1 MPKEEIRIH
10 NFRGVYDKASKFNQ
24 PEVFAD
30 TCRDMLITYEGRL
43 VKRQGYRVG
52 YLYNALYRSNG
63 LAGNLLAI
71 FELQTGQ
78 AAPDDL
84 KYLAFT
90 DSGNG
95 KLYLWTPGTRLWSQI
110 DGGITTFKDAAG
122 VVQVPTIIQDAGA
135 IRLLA
140 GNQSGNYSI
149 WWGYCGDR
157 FLYAISDTVGTNAKV
172 AGAFKTVASLANVE
186 APTASTYMSLVVQ
199 SSAPSGVIWKQVIS
213 DSTTERIIQYIRY
226 QYYLSFQYDWGQ
238 WSPLSDADI
247 GLVTETMPIVD
258 IPGEVRGTFKITL
271 PATLDSRITA
281 VRVWRSRFINSGLF
295 ENNAGL
301 PYLLAE
307 FNLNTTIPAYI
318 TGRERSVWPLGS
330 IGALATYTSA
340 TKTFKLDGTITDDTA
355 VANDMLNGIMLIA
368 ISFAAPSDPPKYLRV
383 TDTVFT
389 ATNDQT
395 VVVADGTGLTNAAKY
410 YIYAVSAW
418 YKNGTN
424 YELVFI
430 DATTQ
435 ETLETGMSGE
445 NNGVLTKDQ
454 QSSVR
459 AKYGTMVNGLA
470 IYGNIYHYGESKPWL
485 VSYGALSADGLIAND
500 VHAVLNS
507 FAVDSDIKG
516 LSSIGNRLIIY
527 TGTAIYRGLVPS
539 ANASTWELERT
550 FEQYG
555 LLAPK
560 SLVTIN
566 GKDYFL
572 ATDWEVKEFD
582 AVVRPTNIG
591 AGLYDTL
598 RTIGNTSLAYLQ
610 AAVGYYLQKWRMYVL
625 VLQTGASTYEHW
637 GIDLSQNSPGW
648 VQLKWQSTGGADK
661 ALVYFISTTDGRC
674 LAADSASIYELAAN
688 MSSDDSNVIYP
699 VYKTLPIMLNQSS
712 KLCLK
717 QVCVT
722 YRSDTPVTFAVYL
735 DGSATAVT
743 LASTTVA
750 AHTTAAIHRINMP
763 MGTRCGYFQ
772 LQFSLATAQ
781 NSYIEIERIEVLVD
795 VEGGGAS

>member
-24 PEVFAD
+24 PEVYAA
-30 TCRDMLITYEGRL
+30 TCRDFLITYEGRL
-43 VKRQGYRVG
+43 VKRQGYKTA

-63 LAGNLLAI
+63 MSGNLLAI

-78 AAPDDL
+78 AAPNDL

-90 DSGNG
+90 DASNG
-95 KLYLWTPGTRLWSQI
+95 ALYLWTPGTMLWSQI
-110 DGGITTFKDAAG
+110 DGDITDFRDAAG
-122 VVQVPTIIQDAGA
+122 TVQVPTIIQDAGA

-140 GNQSGNYSI
+140 GNRSGNYSI

-172 AGAFKTVASLANVE
+172 AGAFKTTASLANVE
-186 APTASTYMSLVVQ
+186 APTASTYVTV
-199 SSAPSGVIWKQVIS
+199 AETTEPATTVTWKQAII
-213 DSTTERIIQYIRY
+213 DETTDASVTHYVRY
-226 QYYLSFQYDWGQ
+226 QYYISFQYDWGQ
-238 WSPLSDADI
+238 WSPLSKADT
-247 GLVTETMPIVD
+247 GLVIDGDVVVSTPSVLRAVI
-258 IPGEVRGTFKITL
+258 KITL
-271 PATLDSRITA
+271 PASIDQRITG
-281 VRVWRSRFINSGLF
+281 VRVWRARFWDSGLMDY
-295 ENNAGL
+295 AGGM

-307 FNLNTTIPAYI
+307 VSLNEAIPAYV
-318 TGRERSVWPLGS
+318 TGRERNLWPLNS
-330 IGALATYTSA
+330 IGVAATYTSA
-340 TKTFKLDGTITDDTA
+340 SKTFKLDASHLDDIA
-355 VANDMLNGIMLIA
+355 LANDMLNGAMLVA
-368 ISFAAPSDPPKYLRV
+368 VGGTPTSTHYCLV
-383 TDTVFT
+383 TDTVFS
-389 ATNDQT
+389 AHDNQT
-395 VVVADGTGLTNAAKY
+395 IVVADGTGLVNGTSY
-410 YIYAVSAW
+410 VIYAVGAW
-418 YKNGTN
+418 YKSGTN
-424 YELVFI
+424 YIL
-430 DATTQ
+430 
-435 ETLETGMSGE
+435 TLLDTVSENIISAGPSGISE
-445 NNGVLTKDQ
+445 GALTIEQ
-454 QSSVR
+454 QAAVR
-459 AKYGTMVNGLA
+459 AKYGTIINGLA
-470 IYGNIYHYGESKPWL
+470 IYANVYHNGESKPWL
-485 VSYGALSADGLIAND
+485 VSYGAISPGGVVSND
-500 VHAVLNS
+500 VHSVLNA

-516 LSSIGNRLIIY
+516 ISSIGNRLIIY

-582 AVVRPTNIG
+582 GVVRPTNIG
-591 AGLYDTL
+591 AGIYDTL
-598 RTIGNTSLAYLQ
+598 RTVGNTSLAYLQ

-722 YRSDTPVTFAVYL
+722 YRSDTALIFNVYL

-743 LASTTVA
+743 LASNSLA

-763 MGTRCGYFQ
+763 LGTRCGYFQ
-772 LQFSLATAQ
+772 LQFSLTSAQ